1 MRKLLIVLG
10 VIVAVIA
17 VLVIGR
23 NFFVKAAVEAGVKA
37 VTGLSL
43 EMSRLDI
50 GLFKTTLEIKGLK
63 LYNPEGFEDKLMA
76 DLPEIYVDYNLKKVF
91 QGKVHLPEVRL
102 NLQQFT
108 VVKNAQ
114 GALNLD
120 ALAAVQQKKAGASP
134 APAKPAESKPAAMP
148 DMQIDLLRLD
158 IGNVVYKDYS
168 GGRADAD
175 VQTYEVNIH
184 ETFKDITD
192 PQSLVK
198 LVVTKALART
208 SIAALTGFDVKSLTQ
223 TAVSVL
229 DAKMPVKVIGTL
241 ADTAG
246 KFLSNDK

>member
-1 MRKLLIVLG
+1 MKKLLIVLG
-10 VIVAVIA
+10 VVVAVIA

-43 EMSRLDI
+43 EMSKLDI

-63 LYNPEGFEDKLMA
+63 LYNPEGFKDKLMA
-76 DLPEIYVDYNLKKVF
+76 DLPEIYVDYDLKKIV

-108 VVKNAQ
+108 VVKNGQ
-114 GALNLD
+114 GVLNLD
-120 ALAAVQQKKAGASP
+120 SLAVVQQKKEGA

-148 DMQIDLLRLD
+148 DIQVDLLRLD
-158 IGNVVYKDYS
+158 IGKVVYKDYS
-168 GGRADAD
+168 AGRSEPN

-192 PQSLVK
+192 PQALVSLV
-198 LVVTKALART
+198 VAKALAHT